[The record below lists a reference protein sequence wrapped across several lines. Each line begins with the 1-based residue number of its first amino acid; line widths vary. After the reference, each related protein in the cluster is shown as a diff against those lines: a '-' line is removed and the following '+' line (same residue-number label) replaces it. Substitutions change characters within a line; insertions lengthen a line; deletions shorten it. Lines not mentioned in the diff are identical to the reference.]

1 MTFQFAVIIISKWF
15 ETHPGVA
22 QLGSALDWGSR
33 GRRFKSCHSDHKK
46 ASEAF
51 IYKGFNNSQL
61 CKFVLIIKSFVA
73 IPHFSILW
81 KTY

>member
-1 MTFQFAVIIISKWF
+1 MNEDNLKL
-15 ETHPGVA
+15 A
-22 QLGSALDWGSR
+22 QQEVENAL
-33 GRRFKSCHSDHKK
+33 K
-46 ASEAF
+46 AF